1 MMTIV
6 IILIAYWFDYKSNK
20 KQFIS
25 DLRGG
30 SLFLLFLLLTFS
42 LLYFVL
48 NLAILYAVLAIGIVI
63 PVSLLVRHLA
73 KK

>member
-1 MMTIV
+1 MTTI

-30 SLFLLFLLLTFS
+30 SLFLLVLFLIFS

-48 NLAILYAVLAIGIVI
+48 NLGILYAVLAIGIVI
-63 PVSLLVRHLA
+63 PVSLLVKYLI